1 MSPMMASNRSG
12 GRSSLLRW
20 LPLLALALGC
30 ASFFVL
36 GLHRYVSFEMLGR
49 HRDEL
54 AAWVVAH
61 PFLAPL
67 AYILVYIVVVAFSL
81 PGGAVLTITGGF
93 LFGTVFG
100 TLYAVLGATVGAM
113 VVFVAARTALGDVLR
128 AKAGGAIKQMEE
140 GFRRNALNYLLVLRL
155 VPIFPFFLVNL
166 VPAFLGV
173 PAGMFFFA
181 TFIGIIPG
189 TLVYASVGNG
199 LGAVLEAG
207 GVPDLGIIFR
217 PAVLLPI
224 LGLAALAL
232 VPVLYRQWRGK

>member
-1 MSPMMASNRSG
+1 M
-12 GRSSLLRW
+12 RW

-30 ASFFVL
+30 ATFFVL
-36 GLHRYVSFEMLGR
+36 GLHRYVSFDMLAR
-49 HRDEL
+49 HRGEL
-54 AAWVVAH
+54 AAWVAAH
-61 PFLAPL
+61 PLLAPL
-67 AYILVYIVVVAFSL
+67 TYILVYIAIVAFSL

-100 TLYAVLGATVGAM
+100 AFYAVLGATVGAM

-128 AKAGGAIKQMEE
+128 ARAGGAIKQMEE
-140 GFRRNALNYLLVLRL
+140 GFRRNALSYLLVLRL
-155 VPIFPFFLVNL
+155 VPVFPFFLVNL

-173 PAGMFFFA
+173 PLRTFFLA

-189 TLVYASVGNG
+189 ALVYASVGNG

-207 GVPDLGIIFR
+207 EAPDAGIIFR
-217 PAVLLPI
+217 PAILLPI

-232 VPVLYRQWRGK
+232 VPVLYKQRRGK